1 MKMLTLLP
9 FLFLVAL
16 ASETMVEEEPTL
28 EAIDWTKILACLKE
42 AQPLYPEVIKI
53 INAIKAKDFATAMT
67 LAIALFTKGSEVVK
81 KCLDIFKV
89 QEMMLKTNW
98 SGLRRCLISQAK
110 KPQNILNLILFIAT
124 GNIAAAMSL
133 LWAVPGACRRYI

>member
-16 ASETMVEEEPTL
+16 ASETMVEEEPSL

-42 AQPLYPEVIKI
+42 AQPLFPEVVKI
-53 INAIKAKDFATAMT
+53 INAIKEKDYATAMSI
-67 LAIALFTKGSEVVK
+67 AISLIAKGSEVVK
-81 KCLDIFKV
+81 KCLD
-89 QEMMLKTNW
+89 MMLKVDW
-98 SGLRRCLISQAK
+98 SGLRRCLASLAQ
-110 KPQNILNLILFIAT
+110 KPQIILNLILFIAT

-133 LWAVPGACRRYI
+133 LYAVPAACRRYL

>member
-16 ASETMVEEEPTL
+16 ASETMVEEEPSL

-42 AQPLYPEVIKI
+42 AQPLFPEVVKI
-53 INAIKAKDFATAMT
+53 INAIKEKDYATAMSI
-67 LAIALFTKGSEVVK
+67 AISLIAKGSEVVK

-89 QEMMLKTNW
+89 QEMMLKVDW
-98 SGLRRCLISQAK
+98 SGLRRCLASLAQ
-110 KPQNILNLILFIAT
+110 KPQIILNLILFIAT

-133 LWAVPGACRRYI
+133 LYAVPAACRRYL

>member
-28 EAIDWTKILACLKE
+28 EAIDWTKILAYLKK

-67 LAIALFTKGSEVVK
+67 LTIALFTKGSEVVK

-89 QEMMLKTNW
+89 QK
-98 SGLRRCLISQAK
+98 
-110 KPQNILNLILFIAT
+110 
-124 GNIAAAMSL
+124 
-133 LWAVPGACRRYI
+133 

>member
-53 INAIKAKDFATAMT
+53 INAFKAKDFATAMT
-67 LAIALFTKGSEVVK
+67 LAIALFTKGQK
-81 KCLDIFKV
+81 L
-89 QEMMLKTNW
+89 
-98 SGLRRCLISQAK
+98 LRNALISSKYK
-110 KPQNILNLILFIAT
+110 K
-124 GNIAAAMSL
+124 
-133 LWAVPGACRRYI
+133 